1 MASQGR
7 GLALDIGVA
16 LESRAGTS
24 RRAQPADA
32 PRLDHHHLLNRNLR
46 SLLVSLSAF
55 LVIGATSSLT
65 YNVASHLK
73 TALIMAGGVVLFGVA
88 HEMVKA
94 QKSSTRST
102 QGEIEEEY
110 ADVGIVPMGMPLL
123 GVSLRFSLI
132 VCLGFLPIP
141 HP

>member
-73 TALIMAGGVVLFGVA
+73 TALIMAGGVVLFDDAAPPAKVA
-88 HEMVKA
+88 GLLLA
-94 QKSSTRST
+94 L
-102 QGEIEEEY
+102 G
-110 ADVGIVPMGMPLL
+110 GIVWYS
-123 GVSLRFSLI
+123 VAK
-132 VCLGFLPIP
+132 
-141 HP
+141 